1 MKGERSKVRWGPM
14 KSSFVHLHV
23 HTEYSLLDGAARIQE
38 LVRAAEAQGMDALAI
53 TDHGAMH
60 GVIPF
65 YQACR
70 ERGIRPIIGCE
81 VYLTPGDME
90 DRPSPQENRIYH
102 LLLLAETTEGYKNLM
117 KLVSEA
123 HLRGFH
129 YKPRVDKALLRRF
142 RRGLIA
148 TSACLSGEIPRA
160 ILEGRFGDARRI
172 AEEYREL
179 FGEGNFFLELQSHGL
194 PEEMKVNR
202 HLIALAEE
210 TGLPLVATNDV
221 HYINRQ
227 DHGVQDCLLCIGTG
241 RRLDEEDRM
250 RFPTEEFYLK
260 SPDEMV
266 RLFADVPEAI
276 RNTVRIAE
284 RCRVEIPLGE
294 RLLPRFPVPEGHT
307 ATSYLR
313 ELCRKGAVERY
324 GSITPEVRQ
333 RLRYELDV
341 IERMGFSDYFLIVWD
356 FVRFAHER
364 GIATGPGRGSAAGS
378 LVAYVLRITDIDP
391 LRYGLLFERFLNP
404 ERISMPDIDID
415 FNYERR
421 DEVIEYVSRKYGPD
435 RVAQIITFGTMA
447 PRAAVRDVGRVMGL
461 PYAEVDRA
469 AKMIPV
475 APGMT
480 LEKAFQAEPRLKEL
494 CDQNP
499 QMARLMEV
507 VEKVEGLPRH
517 ASTHAAGLVISEE
530 PLTEHVPLMRGSDG
544 GSLTQ
549 YPMDVLEKI
558 GLLKADFL
566 GLRNLTVIERAI
578 GIIRETE
585 GREIRFDRMDME
597 DEATYRM
604 LGQGETIGV
613 FQLESTGMRR
623 VLRELKP
630 SCFEDLIAVLALYRP
645 GPMEQIPRF
654 IRAKHGREPVDY
666 PHPDLEPILKDTYG
680 IIVYQ
685 EQIMQIASRMA
696 GFTLGQADLLR
707 RAVSKKQRE
716 LLNEQRDA
724 FLAGCRANG
733 YDEETGSRVYD
744 LIVRFADYGFN
755 RSHSAAYA
763 VLAYQTA
770 YLKANHP
777 LAFMAALLT
786 TVMGSQGKMAEYIEE
801 CRRMGIAVL
810 PPDVNRSGRTFRVE
824 GEAIRFGLEAV
835 KNVGTQAIEAILRE
849 RKRRPFRDLFDLCA
863 RVDLRHVNRRV
874 LESLIQCGA
883 TESLDG
889 HRAMQL
895 AMLDEAIERGSAFQ
909 QLRSEDQLDLFEDEG
924 LTLSS
929 PRFDYSGTAPFTRRE
944 ILEMERELLGLYLS
958 GHPLDGYREMLPRLT
973 THTLAELEECR
984 DGERVSIAGM
994 ITHIKPI
1001 TTRKGEPMAF
1011 AAVED
1016 WSRQVEVILFPR
1028 TYRQYRPL
1036 LQTDRP
1042 VRISGRIN
1050 LHEEGVKILADAL
1063 EDLERLAADR
1073 PAASE
1078 GASRAFPALSPD
1090 RPGAAVASARK
1101 AAGSGDE
1108 GHPAAAFVRISPRH
1122 ESGEVLQSLKR
1133 ELLRH
1138 RGNVPVYLYYERTK
1152 KVLALPVAK
1161 YGIRPTEECRARIEE
1176 ILGKHSFRLRESP
1189 MGGG

>member
-1 MKGERSKVRWGPM
+1 M
-14 KSSFVHLHV
+14 KSTFVHLHV
-23 HTEYSLLDGAARIQE
+23 HTEYSLLDGAARIKE
-38 LVRAAEAQGMDALAI
+38 LVRKAEEQGMDALAI

-65 YQACR
+65 YRECR

-81 VYLTPGDME
+81 VYLTPGNME
-90 DRPSPQENRIYH
+90 DKPSPRENRIYH
-102 LLLLAETTEGYKNLM
+102 LLLLAENTEGYRNLM
-117 KLVSEA
+117 KLVTEA

-129 YKPRVDKALLRRF
+129 YKPRVDKALLRRY
-142 RRGLIA
+142 RKGLIA

-160 ILEGRFGDARRI
+160 ILEGRFQDARRI
-172 AEEYREL
+172 AEEYRDL
-179 FGEGNFFLELQSHGL
+179 FGEGNFFIELQSHGL
-194 PEEMKVNR
+194 PEELKVNR
-202 HLIALAEE
+202 YLISLAEE
-210 TGLPLVATNDV
+210 MNLPLVATNDV
-221 HYINRQ
+221 HYVNRE
-227 DHGVQDCLLCIGTG
+227 DHDVQDCLLCIGTG
-241 RRLDEEDRM
+241 RKLDEEDRM
-250 RFPTEEFYLK
+250 RFPTREFYLRPPK
-260 SPDEMV
+260 EMA

-284 RCRVEIPLGE
+284 RCRVEIPLGK

-307 ATSYLR
+307 ASSYLR
-313 ELCRKGAVERY
+313 ELCRKGAMERY
-324 GSITPEVRQ
+324 GSIAPEVRK
-333 RLRYELDV
+333 RLEYELDV
-341 IERMGFSDYFLIVWD
+341 IDRMGFSDYFLIVWD
-356 FVRFAHER
+356 FVRFAHEK

-391 LRYGLLFERFLNP
+391 IRYGLLFERFLNP

-461 PYAEVDRA
+461 SYAEVDRA
-469 AKMIPV
+469 AKLIP
-475 APGMT
+475 ASPGMT
-480 LEKAFQAEPRLKEL
+480 LERAFQAEPKLKQL
-494 CDQNP
+494 CESNP
-499 QMARLMEV
+499 RMARLMEV
-507 VEKVEGLPRH
+507 VSKVEGLPRH
-517 ASTHAAGLVISEE
+517 ASTHAAGLVISEK
-530 PLTEHVPLMRGSDG
+530 PLTEYVPLTRGSDG

-549 YPMDVLEKI
+549 YPMDVLESI

-578 GIIRETE
+578 GIIRKTE
-585 GREIRFDRMDME
+585 GREIRFDRMDMQ
-597 DEATYRM
+597 DEKTYRM
-604 LGQGETIGV
+604 LGRGETIGV
-613 FQLESTGMRR
+613 FQLESAGMRR
-623 VLRELKP
+623 VLKELKP

-654 IRAKHGREPVDY
+654 IRAKHGKEPVTY

-696 GFTLGQADLLR
+696 GFSLGQADLLR
-707 RAVSKKQRE
+707 RAVSKKKRE
-716 LLNEQRDA
+716 LLNEQRAA

-786 TVMGSQGKMAEYIEE
+786 TVMDSQGKMAEYVEE
-801 CRRMGIAVL
+801 CRRMGIEVL
-810 PPDVNRSGRTFRVE
+810 PPDVNRSGRLFRVE
-824 GEAIRFGLEAV
+824 GNAIRFGLEAV
-835 KNVGTQAIEAILRE
+835 KNVGTHAIEAILRE
-849 RKRRPFRDLFDLCA
+849 RKRRPFRDLFDFCA

-883 TESLDG
+883 TESLGG
-889 HRAMQL
+889 HRALQL
-895 AMLDEAIERGSAFQ
+895 AMLDEAMERGAAFQ
-909 QLRSEDQLDLFEDEG
+909 QLRSEDQLDLFEDEM
-924 LTLSS
+924 LVPSS
-929 PRFDYSGTAPFTRRE
+929 PRFDYSNTVPFTRRE

-958 GHPLDGYREMLPRLT
+958 GHPLDSFREQISRLT
-973 THTLAELEECR
+973 THTFAELEECR
-984 DGERVSIAGM
+984 EGERISVAGM
-994 ITHIKPI
+994 ITHVKPI

-1011 AAVED
+1011 VTAED

-1028 TYRQYRPL
+1028 VYLQYLTL

-1042 VRISGRIN
+1042 VRITGKISH
-1050 LHEEGVKILADAL
+1050 HEEGVKILADTL
-1063 EDLERLAADR
+1063 EDLERSASSRSGEESQRPSVSVSEAPSRISSSGPSPVRSKEAVTAAAGRKDAKHAADKF
-1073 PAASE
+1073 PVAAYI
-1078 GASRAFPALSPD
+1078 
-1090 RPGAAVASARK
+1090 
-1101 AAGSGDE
+1101 
-1108 GHPAAAFVRISPRH
+1108 RIPPQQ
-1122 ESGEVLQSLKR
+1122 EDGEVLRSLKQV
-1133 ELLRH
+1133 LLRQ
-1138 RGNVPVYLYYERTK
+1138 RGDVPVYLYYERTK
-1152 KVLALPVAK
+1152 KLLALPVDK
-1161 YGIRPTEECRARIEE
+1161 YGIRPSEECRASIEK
-1176 ILGKHSFRLRESP
+1176 ILGKGTFLVKKP
-1189 MGGG
+1189 PTGGN